1 MADLAMVAVAEL
13 TKSEARIE
21 LARLAMEIAFHDQKY
36 HGEDEP
42 VITDAAYDG
51 LRLRNIAIE
60 EKFPAVVRDD
70 SPTKRVGSAVKQD
83 KFGKITHARPMLSLD
98 NAFSDEDVLEF
109 EGRIRRFL
117 GLSSS
122 QAISLTAEPKI
133 DGLSLALRYESGT
146 LVQAATRGDGSV
158 GENVTANAR
167 TIANIPQQLAGEN
180 WPDVVEVRGE
190 VYMSKDDF
198 FALNQRQENAQE
210 KVFANP
216 RNAAAGSLRQLD
228 TNITA
233 SRPLKFFAYAW
244 GEVSDMPSD
253 TQMGMIALFKAWGF
267 DVNPL
272 MQACGGAVGAVAQY
286 KLIEAQ
292 RATLDYDIDGVVY
305 KADRLDY
312 QQRLGMVARAP
323 RWAIAHKF
331 PAEKATT
338 ILLDIDIQVGRT
350 GALTPVAKLEP
361 VTVGGVVVSNATL
374 HNRDEIARLGVRV
387 GDTVVIQRAG
397 DVIPQVVSVDTDKRP
412 TTSTPF
418 DFPETCPA
426 CGSHALAEGDDVV
439 VRCTGGLICPAQ
451 RVERLRHFV
460 SRNAFD
466 IEGLGQ
472 KQIEQ
477 LFERGWVHEPAD
489 VFKLA
494 DKNAAEEQALQK
506 WEGWGD
512 LSVSNLMTAIE
523 DRRTIDFYR
532 VIFGLGIPGV
542 GQETAKLFA
551 RYFGESEALITYM
564 QKALVLSDELCTA
577 MDAKAVS
584 ALNYTLMTFG
594 HLKDFAVALA
604 PSELIGDLLSDP
616 NTVVRLAA
624 SRLERMQSGKLKAE
638 NVKVGHLET
647 VVALLENKGF
657 RLPLDAA
664 RALYLHNQELAAIDG
679 VGVDAI
685 LNVEDFFFEEKN
697 RSAML
702 ALFGELTINPV
713 EMQANDSPVSGK
725 TVVFTGALV
734 KMTRAEAKAN
744 AEALGAKVAGSVS
757 AKTDIVI
764 AGPGAGSKLKKA
776 ESLGVVVMS
785 EDAWLTLI
793 AKD

>member
-1 MADLAMVAVAEL
+1 
-13 TKSEARIE
+13 
-21 LARLAMEIAFHDQKY
+21 
-36 HGEDEP
+36 
-42 VITDAAYDG
+42 
-51 LRLRNIAIE
+51 
-60 EKFPAVVRDD
+60 
-70 SPTKRVGSAVKQD
+70 
-83 KFGKITHARPMLSLD
+83 
-98 NAFSDEDVLEF
+98 
-109 EGRIRRFL
+109 
-117 GLSSS
+117 
-122 QAISLTAEPKI
+122 
-133 DGLSLALRYESGT
+133 
-146 LVQAATRGDGSV
+146 
-158 GENVTANAR
+158 
-167 TIANIPQQLAGEN
+167 
-180 WPDVVEVRGE
+180 
-190 VYMSKDDF
+190 
-198 FALNQRQENAQE
+198 
-210 KVFANP
+210 
-216 RNAAAGSLRQLD
+216 
-228 TNITA
+228 
-233 SRPLKFFAYAW
+233 
-244 GEVSDMPSD
+244 
-253 TQMGMIALFKAWGF
+253 
-267 DVNPL
+267 
-272 MQACGGAVGAVAQY
+272 
-286 KLIEAQ
+286 
-292 RATLDYDIDGVVY
+292 
-305 KADRLDY
+305 
-312 QQRLGMVARAP
+312 

-338 ILLDIDIQVGRT
+338 ILLGIDIQVGRT

-397 DVIPQVVSVDTDKRP
+397 DVIPQVVSVDRDKRP

-418 DFPETCPA
+418 DFPEICPA

-494 DKNAAEEQALQK
+494 KKNAEEEQALQK

-532 VIFGLGIPGV
+532 VIFGLGTPGV

-551 RYFGESEALITYM
+551 RYFSEPKALITYM

-657 RLPLDAA
+657 RLPLGAA

-776 ESLGVVVMS
+776 ESLGVGVMS

>member
-1 MADLAMVAVAEL
+1 
-13 TKSEARIE
+13 S
-21 LARLAMEIAFHDQKY
+21 
-36 HGEDEP
+36 
-42 VITDAAYDG
+42 
-51 LRLRNIAIE
+51 
-60 EKFPAVVRDD
+60 
-70 SPTKRVGSAVKQD
+70 VKQD

-98 NAFSDEDVLEF
+98 NAFDDDDVVEF
-109 EGRIRRFL
+109 EGRIKRFL
-117 GLSSS
+117 GLPVNE
-122 QAISLTAEPKI
+122 IVSLTAEPKI
-133 DGLSLALRYESGT
+133 DGLSLAIRYENGKLT
-146 LVQAATRGDGSV
+146 QAATRGDGSV
-158 GENVTANAR
+158 GENVTANAL
-167 TIANIPQQLAGEN
+167 TIENVPQQLAGNN
-180 WPDVVEVRGE
+180 WPDVIEVRGE
-190 VYMSKDDF
+190 VYMGKDDF
-198 FALNQRQENAQE
+198 FSLNERQEKAGN
-210 KVFANP
+210 KIFANP

-228 TNITA
+228 TSITA

-244 GEVSDMPSD
+244 GEVSDMPSE
-253 TQMGMIALFKAWGF
+253 TQMGMIELFDAWGF

-272 MQACGGAVGAVAQY
+272 MQACDGALGAVAHY
-286 KLIEAQ
+286 KLIEEQ
-292 RATLDYDIDGVVY
+292 RALLDYDIDGVVY

-338 ILLDIDIQVGRT
+338 TLLGIDIQVGRT

-374 HNRDEIARLGVRV
+374 HNRDEIARLDVRV

-397 DVIPQVVSVDTDKRP
+397 DVIPQVVSVDVSKRP
-412 TTSTPF
+412 DGSVPF
-418 DFPETCPA
+418 EFPDACPA
-426 CGSHALAEGDDVV
+426 CGSQALAEGDDVV

-477 LFERGWVHEPAD
+477 LFERGWVEEPAD

-494 DKNAAEEQALQK
+494 IKNEAENQALQK
-506 WEGWGD
+506 WDGWGD
-512 LSVSNLMTAIE
+512 LSVSNLMTSIE
-523 DRRTIDFYR
+523 DRRQIDFYR

-551 RYFGESEALITYM
+551 RYFGEPTAMVTYLE
-564 QKALVLSDELCTA
+564 KALSLSDQLGTV
-577 MDAKAVS
+577 MDAKTVS
-584 ALNYTLMTFG
+584 SLNYTVMTFG
-594 HLKDFAVALA
+594 HLKDFAAALK
-604 PSELIGDLLSDP
+604 PSALLEDLLSDP
-616 NTVVRLAA
+616 NGVVRLTA
-624 SRLERMQSGKLKAE
+624 SRLERMQTGKLKAD
-638 NVKVGHLET
+638 NVKTGHLEN
-647 VVALLENKGF
+647 VSALLNVAGF

-664 RALYLHNQELAAIDG
+664 HDLYLHNQELSSIDG

-697 RSAML
+697 RHAML
-702 ALFGELTINPV
+702 GLFAELNINTV
-713 EMQANDSPVSGK
+713 EAQADDSPVSGK
-725 TVVFTGALV
+725 TVVFTGSLV

-757 AKTDIVI
+757 AKTDIVV

-776 ESLGVVVMS
+776 ESLGVEVMS
-785 EDAWLTLI
+785 EDAWLALI
-793 AKD
+793 AE